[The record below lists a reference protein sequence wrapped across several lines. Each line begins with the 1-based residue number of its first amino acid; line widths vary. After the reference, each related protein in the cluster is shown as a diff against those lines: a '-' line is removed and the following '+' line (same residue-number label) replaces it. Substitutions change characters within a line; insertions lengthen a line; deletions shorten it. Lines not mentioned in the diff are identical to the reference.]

1 MKLLTAAAAITTC
14 LLMSGNVMAQNIQIK
29 VDGKAYAGGL
39 NGNDAA
45 KDFAAKLPL
54 KLKFE
59 DFGSTERISYLPKSL
74 NLGSASRSCDP
85 QKGDITY
92 YIPWGNL
99 AVFVRDF
106 RPSDNLVPLGNFLRK
121 RLKPSKKAAP
131 KMLKSVLLSE
141 RYGNN
146 RIFEKNDSFNGGS
159 NADDRQ

>member
-85 QKGDITY
+85 QTGDITY

-106 RPSDNLVPLGNFLRK
+106 RPSDNLVPLGKLSPAA
-121 RLKPSKKAAP
+121 LKAIQESGSKDVEISLVK
-131 KMLKSVLLSE
+131 
-141 RYGNN
+141 
-146 RIFEKNDSFNGGS
+146 
-159 NADDRQ
+159 

>member
-59 DFGSTERISYLPKSL
+59 DFGSTERISYLPQSL
-74 NLGSASRSCDP
+74 NLGAAILKKAILP
-85 QKGDITY
+85 ITSHGET
-92 YIPWGNL
+92 WRFL
-99 AVFVRDF
+99 SETFVR
-106 RPSDNLVPLGNFLRK
+106 LTT
-121 RLKPSKKAAP
+121 
-131 KMLKSVLLSE
+131 
-141 RYGNN
+141 
-146 RIFEKNDSFNGGS
+146 
-159 NADDRQ
+159 

>member
-74 NLGSASRSCDP
+74 NLGSAPRSS
-85 QKGDITY
+85 KRRY
-92 YIPWGNL
+92 YLLHPMGKPGG
-99 AVFVRDF
+99 FCQ
-106 RPSDNLVPLGNFLRK
+106 
-121 RLKPSKKAAP
+121 RLS
-131 KMLKSVLLSE
+131 SV
-141 RYGNN
+141 
-146 RIFEKNDSFNGGS
+146 
-159 NADDRQ
+159 

>member
-1 MKLLTAAAAITTC
+1 MAKLTP
-14 LLMSGNVMAQNIQIK
+14 
-29 VDGKAYAGGL
+29 GGL

-74 NLGSASRSCDP
+74 NLGSAPRSCDP

-106 RPSDNLVPLGNFLRK
+106 RPSDNLVPLA
-121 RLKPSKKAAP
+121 LKAIQESGSKDVEISLVK
-131 KMLKSVLLSE
+131 
-141 RYGNN
+141 
-146 RIFEKNDSFNGGS
+146 
-159 NADDRQ
+159 

>member
-59 DFGSTERISYLPKSL
+59 DFGKPQGNGKSDRAGTGGAGHCTE
-74 NLGSASRSCDP
+74 N
-85 QKGDITY
+85 
-92 YIPWGNL
+92 
-99 AVFVRDF
+99 
-106 RPSDNLVPLGNFLRK
+106 
-121 RLKPSKKAAP
+121 
-131 KMLKSVLLSE
+131 
-141 RYGNN
+141 
-146 RIFEKNDSFNGGS
+146 
-159 NADDRQ
+159 

>member
-54 KLKFE
+54 
-59 DFGSTERISYLPKSL
+59 GSTERISYLPKSL

-106 RPSDNLVPLGNFLRK
+106 RPSDNLVPLGKLSPEA
-121 RLKPSKKAAP
+121 LKAIQESGSKDVEISLVK
-131 KMLKSVLLSE
+131 
-141 RYGNN
+141 
-146 RIFEKNDSFNGGS
+146 
-159 NADDRQ
+159 

>member
-74 NLGSASRSCDP
+74 NLGSAPMDFSHYFR
-85 QKGDITY
+85 
-92 YIPWGNL
+92 WLFAN
-99 AVFVRDF
+99 FRDY
-106 RPSDNLVPLGNFLRK
+106 S
-121 RLKPSKKAAP
+121 
-131 KMLKSVLLSE
+131 LS
-141 RYGNN
+141 
-146 RIFEKNDSFNGGS
+146 S
-159 NADDRQ
+159 

>member
-1 MKLLTAAAAITTC
+1 
-14 LLMSGNVMAQNIQIK
+14 MAQNIQIK

-85 QKGDITY
+85 QKGVITY

-106 RPSDNLVPLGNFLRK
+106 RPSDNLVPLGKLSPEA
-121 RLKPSKKAAP
+121 LKAIQESG
-131 KMLKSVLLSE
+131 LLSE

>member
-74 NLGSASRSCDP
+74 NLGSAPRSCDP

-106 RPSDNLVPLGNFLRK
+106 RPSDNLVPLGKLS
-121 RLKPSKKAAP
+121 P
-131 KMLKSVLLSE
+131 MLKSVLLSE

-146 RIFEKNDSFNGGS
+146 RIFEKNDSFNSGS